1 MTNSASLK
9 RAGGSDF
16 PFKTGRQTGRC
27 GLSFAGRPHRQKLFQ
42 RKRRPKRSCIALSAG
57 SKFNQR
63 HNVCKMLQG
72 NRRISGRDCAKRP
85 FALRQAALCHKKA
98 TRSLGRDS
106 KDEQHKNS
114 HYRVMDCVALFNRFQ
129 LFGYEKQGSGA

>member
-1 MTNSASLK
+1 MEVFMAQADVEQESTANATWS
-9 RAGGSDF
+9 R
-16 PFKTGRQTGRC
+16 
-27 GLSFAGRPHRQKLFQ
+27 
-42 RKRRPKRSCIALSAG
+42 
-57 SKFNQR
+57 
-63 HNVCKMLQG
+63 MLQG